1 VACAC
6 CAWQDDAVR
15 DRGGIDDDSDDRPIL
30 PWRLVA
36 GAFLHFV
43 VPFYLIAVVIDVLL
57 FGPREAGAEAMLRH
71 ALVVSP
77 VLLAGY
83 AGVALLATLLA
94 AGIDPVL
101 RRRRERRARSNPVV
115 MDRRLA
121 DRVVRAAELGKGR
134 FGSRADAALAAL
146 AAARWE
152 YRHPGHQA
160 LARDLLEAVS
170 ASTAALAS
178 AAPERRAAIAEMAAA
193 TIERLA
199 NARRELAD
207 ENAAQDERKA
217 RASAGYVE
225 ARYGSSDFSGGG
237 D

>member
-1 VACAC
+1 M
-6 CAWQDDAVR
+6 R
-15 DRGGIDDDSDDRPIL
+15 NRGGIDDDSDDRPIL

-43 VPFYLIAVVIDVLL
+43 VPFYLIAIVIDVLL

-71 ALVVSP
+71 ALAASP
-77 VLLAGY
+77 ALLGGY
-83 AGVALLATLLA
+83 AGAALLATLLA
-94 AGIDPVL
+94 GGIDPVL
-101 RRRRERRARSNPVV
+101 RWRRERRSRSNPAV
-115 MDRRLA
+115 MDSRLA
-121 DRVVRAAELGKGR
+121 DRVARAAGLGKGR
-134 FGSRADAALAAL
+134 FGPRADAALAAL
-146 AAARWE
+146 TTAPWQ
-152 YRHPGHQA
+152 YGHPGHQA
-160 LARDLLEAVS
+160 IARDLLDTVR

-178 AAPERRAAIAEMAAA
+178 APPERRAAIADMATA

-217 RASAGYVE
+217 RAAAGYVE
-225 ARYGSSDFSGGG
+225 MRYGPSDFSGDG